1 MPVGG
6 RPQSGSAPGRNGP
19 VWESLAV
26 RAKLPFMK
34 HLIIALAAL
43 TTLSSC
49 GPGPEDGLPP
59 IAGLGIRLSGDP
71 CAYSQ
76 DIPPS
81 IVASVAAQ
89 FQDPPVEPP
98 PAVTPEDR
106 AAYAALTE
114 RQRAEDWANQCRYRA
129 ENSEM
134 WLAGVSTRVVFMGDS
149 ITQLWSFADPD
160 VFVPDNR
167 NRGISG
173 QTTPQMLVRFRA
185 DVVDL
190 KPAAVHIL
198 AGINDIAGNTGP
210 TTLADVTNNI
220 QSMVEIAKA
229 NGITVILAT
238 PLPADR
244 FNWQPGQKPAEAVA
258 ALAAWVRRY
267 AAEQNLVLADY
278 YPVLATPEGGLKPEL
293 GPDGVHP
300 NKAGYALMKPIL
312 EAAIAEALRR

>member
-1 MPVGG
+1 
-6 RPQSGSAPGRNGP
+6 
-19 VWESLAV
+19 
-26 RAKLPFMK
+26 MK
-34 HLIIALAAL
+34 QLIFAIAAL
-43 TTLSSC
+43 TLTSC
-49 GPGPEDGLPP
+49 GPSTESGLPP
-59 IAGLGIRLSGDP
+59 VAGLGVRLSGDV

-81 IVASVAAQ
+81 IVASASAQ

-98 PAVTPEDR
+98 PVVTAEDR

-114 RQRAEDWANQCRYRA
+114 RQRAEDWANLCRFRTA
-129 ENSEM
+129 NGETRI
-134 WLAGVSTRVVFMGDS
+134 AGMESKVVFMGDS
-149 ITQLWSFADPD
+149 ITQLWAFADPD
-160 VFVPDNR
+160 VFSGGNR

-173 QTTPQMLVRFRA
+173 QTTPQMLIRFRA
-185 DVVDL
+185 DVVNL

-210 TTLADVTNNI
+210 TTLTDMTNNI

-238 PLPADR
+238 PLPADH
-244 FNWQPGQKPAEAVA
+244 FNWQPDQKPAEAVA
-258 ALAAWVRRY
+258 ALAAWIRRY
-267 AAEQNLVLADY
+267 AAEQNLILADY
-278 YPVLATPEGGLKPEL
+278 YPVLATPDGALKPDL

>member
-1 MPVGG
+1 
-6 RPQSGSAPGRNGP
+6 
-19 VWESLAV
+19 
-26 RAKLPFMK
+26 MK
-34 HLIIALAAL
+34 HLFVAITAFAAL
-43 TTLSSC
+43 SGC
-49 GPGPEDGLPP
+49 GASPETGLPP
-59 IAGLGIRLSGDP
+59 IAGLGVRLSGDP
-71 CAYSQ
+71 CAYSR
-76 DIPPS
+76 DIPPN
-81 IVASVAAQ
+81 IIASSTAQ
-89 FQDPPVEPP
+89 FQDPPIEPP
-98 PAVTPEDR
+98 PAITQEDR

-114 RQRAEDWANQCRYRA
+114 RQRAEDWANQCRYSA
-129 ENSEM
+129 ENGEM
-134 WLAGVSTRVVFMGDS
+134 SVAGVSTKVVFMGDS

-198 AGINDIAGNTGP
+198 AGVNDIAGNTGP
-210 TTLADVTNNI
+210 TTLTAVTNNI
-220 QSMVEIAKA
+220 QSMVEIARA

-238 PLPADR
+238 PLPANR
-244 FNWQPGQKPAEAVA
+244 FSWKPEQKPAEAVA

-267 AAEQNLVLADY
+267 AAEQGLILADY
-278 YPVLATPEGGLKPEL
+278 YPVLATSDGGLKPEL

-300 NKAGYALMKPIL
+300 NKAGYLLMKPIL